1 MLYASHTIR
10 SVSLTHL
17 GLVVPSSISPVEK
30 NHMLRLIG
38 RTLPALAF
46 VASLFTSLASSHAA
60 DRPALRPNILWISCE
75 DISPHL
81 GCYGD
86 TTATTPN
93 LDRLASEG
101 VRFTHAFSCHG
112 VCAPSRTGII
122 TGMYPTSLGAN
133 HMRSKAGLPKHVRLF
148 PQLLREAGY
157 YCTNNSKTDYNLNWN
172 QKATWDASSGQ
183 AHWKNRPTTDTPFF
197 AVFNLTMTHESKI
210 WPGGWK
216 EVVED
221 LDEKL
226 RHDAAKMIVPPLYP
240 DTSAVREDFARLA
253 DLITVMDRKA
263 GQLLKELDDAG
274 LTENTIVIFWSDHGN
289 GLPRAKRWT
298 YDSGS
303 RVPLIVR
310 VPESL
315 RAMADIADPGSADPR
330 MVNLIDLGPTV
341 LNLAGVPVPDSMHGK
356 PFLGPN
362 HHSGHELIFGAR
374 DRLDERFD
382 MVRTVRDRRFRY
394 VRNLMP
400 WRPALQHVAY
410 GENNET
416 MKEMRRTL
424 AAGTLADESAQW
436 FETPRKA
443 EELYDL
449 ENDPWELHNLAESP
463 EHQSALNRLR
473 ASLDEWQL
481 ETRDVHLL
489 PEIMLGETQQN
500 HGERWS
506 LLQSDTGLAR
516 TAKLLNAAKLT
527 SHLRA
532 SDAKTNS
539 AELDADI
546 AVRWWE
552 VALAAFAPDVA
563 ERIELLRTEMQHSNP
578 AIQIVAASGVARAG
592 QSDEA
597 AKTLIPLIKHPDEF
611 VRHAAVLAIDEAGPE
626 LIRLA
631 KADLEKL
638 AENEGEY
645 MQRLSQHALK
655 TVGSLS
661 SPAP

>member
-1 MLYASHTIR
+1 
-10 SVSLTHL
+10 
-17 GLVVPSSISPVEK
+17 
-30 NHMLRLIG
+30 MLRLLG
-38 RTLPALAF
+38 TTLQAF
-46 VASLFTSLASSHAA
+46 AIVAFFAMSAASAMA
-60 DRPALRPNILWISCE
+60 GDRQVARPNILWISCE
-75 DISPHL
+75 DISPQL

-93 LDRLASEG
+93 LDRLASQG

-133 HMRSKAGLPKHVRLF
+133 HMRSKAGLPDHIRLF
-148 PQLLREAGY
+148 PQLLRNAGY
-157 YCTNNSKTDYNLNWN
+157 YCTNNSKTDYNLSWN

-183 AHWKNRPTTDTPFF
+183 AHWKNRPTAETPFF
-197 AVFNLTMTHESKI
+197 AVFNLTMTHESKV
-210 WPGGWK
+210 WPSGWQD
-216 EVVED
+216 VVHE
-221 LDEKL
+221 LDDKL
-226 RHDAAKMIVPPLYP
+226 RHDPEKMIVPPLYP
-240 DTSAVREDFARLA
+240 NTTSVREDFARLA

-263 GQLLKELDDAG
+263 GQLLRELDDAG
-274 LTENTIVIFWSDHGN
+274 LAENTIVMFWSDHGN

-315 RAMADIADPGSADPR
+315 RAMADAGVPGSADPR
-330 MVNLIDLGPTV
+330 MVSLIDLGPTV
-341 LNLAGVPVPDSMHGK
+341 LNLAGVPIPDSMHGK

-362 HHSGHELIFGAR
+362 HHAGHDVVFGAR

-400 WRPALQHVAY
+400 WRPALQHVSY
-410 GENNET
+410 GETNET
-416 MKEMRRTL
+416 LKEMRRLL
-424 AAGTLADESAQW
+424 AAGTLGRESAQW
-436 FETPRKA
+436 FESPRAA

-463 EHQSALNRLR
+463 DHKDVLNRLR
-473 ASLDEWQL
+473 SRLDEWQI
-481 ETRDVHLL
+481 ETRDVHLF
-489 PEIMLGETQQN
+489 PEIMLGETQKN

-506 LLQSDTGLAR
+506 LLQNDTGLAR
-516 TAKLLNAAKLT
+516 TIKLLNVAKQT

-539 AELDADI
+539 ADLDADA

-563 ERIELLRTEMQHSNP
+563 ERTELLRKEMQHSHP
-578 AIQIVAASGVARAG
+578 AIQIVAAEGAARAG
-592 QSDEA
+592 LFDEA

-611 VRHAAVLAIDEAGPE
+611 VRHAAALAIDEGGPE

-638 AENEGEY
+638 AEDKEEY
-645 MQRLSQHALK
+645 IQRLAQHALK
-655 TVGSLS
+655 TIGSPGS
-661 SPAP
+661 QAP